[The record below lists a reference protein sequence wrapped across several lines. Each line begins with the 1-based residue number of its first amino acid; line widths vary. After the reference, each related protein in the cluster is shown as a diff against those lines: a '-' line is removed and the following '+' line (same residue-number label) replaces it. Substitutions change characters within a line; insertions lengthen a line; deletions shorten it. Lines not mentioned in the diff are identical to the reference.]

1 MDVKIETIT
10 EEQVRECSKQLI
22 SKIKKDKFYP
32 SVIIGSARGGLIPAQ
47 YLAYGMDVKHIE
59 SLSVQLRD
67 NTELNTLN
75 EINALLDKL
84 VRKYKKY
91 NDKINILIVDDLV
104 DSGDTIKQVRTLLHH
119 KNLEIRIAVLYQNTK
134 ISNEKNIRL
143 SDYWGKEKPQGWLN
157 FPWDTISN

>member
-32 SVIIGSARGGLIPAQ
+32 SVIIGLARGGLIPAQ

-67 NTELNTLN
+67 NPELNTSD
-75 EINALLDKL
+75 EINVLLDKL
-84 VRKYKKY
+84 VHKYKKS
-91 NDKINILIVDDLV
+91 NDKVNILIVDDLV
-104 DSGDTIKQVRTLLHH
+104 DSGDTIKLVRTLLHH

-134 ISNEKNIRL
+134 ISNEENIRL